1 MMFRQKHQTKP
12 NLLLI
17 GAPKSATTSI
27 SLMLSHH
34 PDVFVVKGKEPHFFS
49 ENRRYA
55 RGWDWYMSLFSDYTG
70 ESAIIDAS
78 TSYSRTYAFPN
89 TISRIIKHVPDT
101 KILYSV
107 RHPLDRMDSA
117 YIEWMTTP
125 GFEFKFSSINDAV
138 YREPNIIES
147 SRYWK
152 NISVYRRYFTDKQIK
167 VVWFDEY
174 VNDPDAVLSEIFA
187 FIGVDPLIRIE
198 HSHLPIASSKSRI
211 NKIQILGRT
220 IPIDKTWNRETR
232 RWAIAQLGNDTK
244 QFLEWC
250 GRSPNY
256 WRINPNDKTSSSST

>member
-1 MMFRQKHQTKP
+1 MPKP

-27 SLMLSHH
+27 SVMLSHH
-34 PDVFVVKGKEPHFFS
+34 PDVLVVKGKEPHFFS

-55 RGWDWYMSLFSDYTG
+55 RGWDWYKSLFSNHAG

-78 TSYSRTYAFPN
+78 TSYSRTNAFPN

-107 RHPLDRMDSA
+107 RHPLDRMESA

-125 GFEFKFSSINDAV
+125 GFKFRFSSINDAV

-152 NISVYRRYFTDKQIK
+152 NISVYRKYFADQRIK
-167 VVWFDEY
+167 IIWFDEY
-174 VNDPDAVLSEIFA
+174 VSDPDAVLADIFE
-187 FIGVDPLIRIE
+187 FIGVNPLISIP

-211 NKIQILGRT
+211 KKMQMPGGT

-232 RWAIAQLGNDTK
+232 QWTIAQLGNDTR

-250 GRSPNY
+250 GRPSDY
-256 WRINPNDKTSSSST
+256 WRINPNDKTSPSST